1 MQCERKYSREIQIK
15 KRYKN
20 YTKNPFLLGGREQ
33 LATRRSG
40 HVVFCIA
47 VTYMLKKMNELTKG
61 DIT

>member
-1 MQCERKYSREIQIK
+1 MGESNWPRVEAVSALFCHVQDLKQRDEAS
-15 KRYKN
+15 
-20 YTKNPFLLGGREQ
+20 
-33 LATRRSG
+33 SG